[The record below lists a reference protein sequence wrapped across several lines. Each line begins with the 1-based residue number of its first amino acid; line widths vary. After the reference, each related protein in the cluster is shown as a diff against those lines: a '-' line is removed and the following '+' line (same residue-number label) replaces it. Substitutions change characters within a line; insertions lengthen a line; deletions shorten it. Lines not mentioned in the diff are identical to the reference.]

1 MKVKVNVKTSPKA
14 QKKYYEQAIAE
25 AYAENERLY
34 QENRDLERKI
44 VILERDAKSNEERYQ
59 RTAKACDHWNSLA
72 VEKAVELDEKCAAY
86 ADAMRTVRQRENLID
101 ELNDQIAASESELK
115 HANEVIMSINEQLER
130 AESSNVA
137 YLDHIDSLEYDN
149 AELTTE
155 CARLRELATNY
166 FEKWNALR
174 QQDVEA
180 NAFAKA
186 LVSAIEKVSADDTA
200 IVISEIE

>member
-14 QKKYYEQAIAE
+14 QEKYYEQAIAE

-44 VILERDAKSNEERYQ
+44 AILERDAKSNEERYQ

-130 AESSNVA
+130 TESSNVA
-137 YLDHIDSLEYDN
+137 YLDHIDSLEFDN
-149 AELTTE
+149 AELTAE

-174 QQDVEA
+174 QQDVRA

>member
-1 MKVKVNVKTSPKA
+1 MKVVVRRVN
-14 QKKYYEQAIAE
+14 QADMGQEI
-25 AYAENERLY
+25 ERLF

-59 RTAKACDHWNSLA
+59 RTAQACDHWHSLA
-72 VEKAVELDEKCAAY
+72 IEKTVELDEKCAAY
-86 ADAMRTVRQRENLID
+86 ADAMRTVRQRENLIN
-101 ELNDQIAASESELK
+101 ELNDQIEASESELK

-137 YLDHIDSLEYDN
+137 YLDHIDSLEFDN
-149 AELTTE
+149 AELTAE

-174 QQDVEA
+174 QQDARA

>member
-1 MKVKVNVKTSPKA
+1 MKVTVTRKVRSSHNDLLK
-14 QKKYYEQAIAE
+14 
-25 AYAENERLY
+25 ENERLY

-59 RTAKACDHWNSLA
+59 RTAQACDHWHSLA
-72 VEKAVELDEKCAAY
+72 IEKTIELDEKSAAY
-86 ADAMRTVRQRENLID
+86 TETLRTMRQKESLIE
-101 ELNDQIAASESELK
+101 ELNDQIEASESELK

-137 YLDHIDSLEYDN
+137 YLDHIDNLEYDN
-149 AELTTE
+149 AELTAE
-155 CARLRELATNY
+155 CARLRALATDY

-174 QQDVEA
+174 QQDARA